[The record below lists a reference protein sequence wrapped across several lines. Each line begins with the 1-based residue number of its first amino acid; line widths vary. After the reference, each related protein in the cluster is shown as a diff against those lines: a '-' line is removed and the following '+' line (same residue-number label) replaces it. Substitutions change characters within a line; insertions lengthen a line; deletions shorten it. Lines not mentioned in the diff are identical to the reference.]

1 MFARQLL
8 KAAAQSNSEKMKHLK
23 ILAIAIPLLALAF
36 TNPNQEQFGVYLE
49 DHLYEYVSEETG
61 IPEALTRLGMK
72 TLIPKSMSISDVA
85 ERRNYGIF
93 SIHVLPANFI
103 NLELIGLKDREEI
116 KFLGI
121 GNNFVPYNLRR
132 K

>member
-1 MFARQLL
+1 MKYLKLL
-8 KAAAQSNSEKMKHLK
+8 AVV
-23 ILAIAIPLLALAF
+23 IPLLALAF

-49 DHLYEYVSEETG
+49 DHFHQYVSEETG

-72 TLIPKSMSISDVA
+72 ALVPKSMNITDVA
-85 ERRNYGIF
+85 ERKNYGIF
-93 SIHVLPANFI
+93 SVHTLPANFI